1 MQISGRVSA
10 TEVVTLLTGLLPA
23 LGAASYGIRMQADFA
38 GLAARAALTA
48 ERLSRLAEAI
58 RRDPP
63 TQERLSAR
71 LRRLADIMLADVER
85 WRTTYKV
92 RQLRLPG

>member
-1 MQISGRVSA
+1 
-10 TEVVTLLTGLLPA
+10 
-23 LGAASYGIRMQADFA
+23 MQADFA
-38 GLAARAALTA
+38 GIAARAAVTSD
-48 ERLSRLAEAI
+48 RLSRLASAI

-63 TQERLSAR
+63 SQERLSAR

-85 WRTTYKV
+85 WRVTYKV